1 MSEETTVSEGTD
13 PGRTATAFWPSAR
26 RLAGVF
32 APYKSQLITAVL
44 LTVVSVVL
52 QVWAPLILGEAVNVL
67 FHTDG
72 IDFARLG
79 ELIAEVLA
87 MYVVAMTLMWLQGR
101 VLIIIG
107 VRITYVLRQDVE
119 RKIHRLPTNWFD
131 GTQRGDLLSRTTNDV
146 DNIQT
151 GVQQTVSQLLNG
163 LLTIIGIT
171 IMMFAIS
178 WRLALIALVAVPIA
192 AVVVG
197 IIGKRAQKLF
207 SAQWANTGKLNGHIE
222 EAFTGH
228 DVVTLFNR
236 QTAMTAEFADRNDAV
251 YQASY
256 KAQFVSG
263 MINPIMQWV
272 TYLGYVGIAV
282 VGALRVAA
290 GALPLGSVTAFIQ
303 YSREFNQPLGQL
315 AGLANMI
322 ISAVASAERVFEF
335 LDAEEEHD
343 IAEDQTTGALPQVVG
358 GVEFRDV
365 AFGYGD
371 TPLITDLNLK
381 VEPGQLVAIVGPTGA
396 GKTTLVNLLMRF
408 YDVDAG
414 QILIDGTD
422 ISTVARAALRRPIGM
437 VLQDAVLFSGTVKH
451 NIAYGNPDATD
462 DQIIAAAQAARA
474 DHFVNQLSNGYDTEI
489 SMDSDAISAGERQLL
504 TIARA
509 FLSNPRLLIL
519 DEATSS
525 VDTRTEAL
533 IQDALAK
540 LQQGRTSFV
549 IAHRLST
556 IRAADVIVVMDHGDV
571 VEQGSHQQLLD
582 RGGMYHDLYTAQTQQ
597 NLEGGR

>member
-1 MSEETTVSEGTD
+1 MAEKVDVAQTAD
-13 PGRTATAFWPSAR
+13 PGRTPSAFWPAMR
-26 RLAGVF
+26 RLVSVF
-32 APYKSQLITAVL
+32 APYKLLLLLAVA

-52 QVWAPLILGEAVNVL
+52 QVLAPLVLGEAVNVL
-67 FHTDG
+67 FHSDG
-72 IDFARLG
+72 IDFQRLG
-79 ELIAEVLA
+79 QLITRVLG
-87 MYVVAMTLMWLQGR
+87 MYAVAMTLTWLQGR
-101 VLIIIG
+101 ILIIVG
-107 VRITYVLRQDVE
+107 VRITYTLREDIE
-119 RKIHRLPTNWFD
+119 HKLTRLPTNWFD

-151 GVQQTVSQLLNG
+151 AVQQTVSQLLTG

-171 IMMFAIS
+171 IMMFSLS
-178 WRLALIALVAVPIA
+178 WRLALIALIAVPIA

-207 SAQWANTGKLNGHIE
+207 SAQWANTGRLNGHIE

-236 QTAMTAEFADRNDAV
+236 TDTMTAEFDARNDDV

-263 MINPIMQWV
+263 MIHPIMQWV

-343 IAEDQTTGALPQVVG
+343 AEAQLPAVTGA
-358 GVEFRDV
+358 VEFHHVD
-365 AFGYGD
+365 FSYD
-371 TPLITDLNLK
+371 ENELITNLNLR

-414 QILIDGTD
+414 QILLDGTN
-422 ISTVARAALRRPIGM
+422 IATVSRNSLREPIGM
-437 VLQDAVLFSGTVKH
+437 VLQDAVLFSGSIKH
-451 NIAYGNPDATD
+451 NIAYGKPDATD
-462 DQIIAAAQAARA
+462 DQIVAAAQAARA
-474 DHFVNQLSNGYDTEI
+474 DHFICQLPEGYDTQI
-489 SMDSDAISAGERQLL
+489 SLDSDAISAGERQLL

-509 FLSNPRLLIL
+509 FLSDPRLLIL

-533 IQDALAK
+533 IQEALAR

-556 IRAADVIVVMDHGDV
+556 IRAADVIVVMDHGNV
-571 VEQGSHQQLLD
+571 VEQGSHEQLLAA
-582 RGGMYHDLYTAQTQQ
+582 GGMYHDLYTAQTQQ
-597 NLEGGR
+597 DLEGGR

>member
-1 MSEETTVSEGTD
+1 MTETTEVQATAD
-13 PGRTATAFWPSAR
+13 PGGTPKAFWPAMR

-32 APYKSQLITAVL
+32 SPYTTKLVLAVAISI
-44 LTVVSVVL
+44 VSVGL
-52 QVWAPLILGEAVNVL
+52 QVWAPLVLGDAVNVL
-67 FHTDG
+67 FHADG
-72 IDFARLG
+72 IDFGLLG
-79 ELIAEVLA
+79 QLIILVLA
-87 MYVVAMTLMWLQGR
+87 MYGIAMTLMWWQGR
-101 VLIIIG
+101 VLIIVG
-107 VRITYVLRQDVE
+107 VEITYVLRQDVE
-119 RKIHRLPTNWFD
+119 HKLHRLPTNWFD

-151 GVQQTVSQLLNG
+151 GVQQTVSSLLNG

-171 IMMFAIS
+171 AMMLWLS
-178 WRLALIALVAVPIA
+178 WQLALIALIAVPIA

-228 DVVTLFNR
+228 DVITLFNR
-236 QTAMTAEFADRNDAV
+236 QDRMIEEFDAQNDGV

-263 MINPIMQWV
+263 MIHPIMQWV

-335 LDAEEEHD
+335 LDADEETDTAGELAD
-343 IAEDQTTGALPQVVG
+343 VTGA
-358 GVEFRDV
+358 VEFRHV
-365 AFGYGD
+365 NFGYD
-371 TPLITDLNLK
+371 DAELITDLNLS
-381 VEPGQLVAIVGPTGA
+381 VAPGQLVAIVGPTGA

-414 QILIDGTD
+414 QILLDGVD
-422 ISTVARAALRRPIGM
+422 IATVSRGALREPIGM
-437 VLQDAVLFSGTVKH
+437 VLQDAVLFSGTIRH
-451 NIAYGNPDATD
+451 NIAYGNPDATEA
-462 DQIIAAAQAARA
+462 QVIAAAQAARA
-474 DHFVNQLSNGYDTEI
+474 HHFINQLPNGYNTEV
-489 SMDSDAISAGERQLL
+489 SLDSDAISAGERQLL

-509 FLSNPRLLIL
+509 FLSDPRLLIL

-533 IQDALAK
+533 IQEALAT

-571 VEQGSHQQLLD
+571 IEQGSHAELLAA
-582 RGGMYHDLYTAQTQQ
+582 GGMYHDLYAAQTQQ

>member
-1 MSEETTVSEGTD
+1 MSDTPPEDVEHAEGTD
-13 PGRTATAFWPSAR
+13 PGRTAKAFWPSAL
-26 RLAGVF
+26 RLLKVF
-32 APYKSQLITAVL
+32 APYKLQLITAVIL
-44 LTVVSVVL
+44 SIISVVL

-67 FHTDG
+67 FHSDG

-79 ELIAEVLA
+79 ELITRVLA
-87 MYVVAMTLMWLQGR
+87 MYVVAMALMWLQGR
-101 VLIIIG
+101 ILIIIG
-107 VRITYVLRQDVE
+107 VRITYLLRQDVE
-119 RKIHRLPTNWFD
+119 RKIHRVPSNWFD

-146 DNIQT
+146 DNIQNAL
-151 GVQQTVSQLLNG
+151 QQTVSSLLNG

-178 WRLALIALVAVPIA
+178 WRLALIALIAVPIA
-192 AVVVG
+192 ALVVSV
-197 IIGKRAQKLF
+197 IGKRAQKLF
-207 SAQWANTGKLNGHIE
+207 SAQWANTGRLNGHVE

-236 QTAMTAEFADRNDAV
+236 QEAMNEEFAARNDAV

-256 KAQFVSG
+256 KAQFISG
-263 MINPIMQWV
+263 MIHPIMQWV

-282 VGALRVAA
+282 VGALQVAA
-290 GALPLGSVTAFIQ
+290 GALALGSVTAFIQ

-335 LDAEEEHD
+335 LDAEEED
-343 IAEDQTTGALPQVVG
+343 DTEGELAEVAGA
-358 GVEFRDV
+358 VEFQNV
-365 AFGYGD
+365 AFGYGE
-371 TPLITDLNLK
+371 TPLITNLNLR

-396 GKTTLVNLLMRF
+396 GKTTLINLLMRF

-414 QILIDGTD
+414 RILLDGTD
-422 ISTVARAALRRPIGM
+422 ISTVSRAELRQPIGM
-437 VLQDAVLFSGTVKH
+437 VLQDAVLFSGSIKH
-451 NIAYGNPDATD
+451 NIAYGRPEATD
-462 DQIIAAAQAARA
+462 EQIIAAAQAARA
-474 DHFVNQLSNGYDTEI
+474 DHFINQLPDGYGTEI
-489 SMDSDAISAGERQLL
+489 SLDADAISAGERQLL

-509 FLSNPRLLIL
+509 FLSDPRLLIL

-533 IQDALAK
+533 IQEALAK

-571 VEQGSHQQLLD
+571 VEQGTHAQLLQA
-582 RGGMYHDLYTAQTQQ
+582 GGMYHDLYTAQTQHD
-597 NLEGGR
+597 LEGGR

>member
-1 MSEETTVSEGTD
+1 MSETTD
-13 PGRTATAFWPSAR
+13 PGRKANAFWPSAL
-26 RLAGVF
+26 RLLKVF
-32 APYKSQLITAVL
+32 APYKLQLMTAVVV
-44 LTVVSVVL
+44 TVVSVVL

-72 IDFARLG
+72 IEFARLG
-79 ELIAEVLA
+79 ELIARVLA

-101 VLIIIG
+101 ILIIIG
-107 VRITYVLRQDVE
+107 VRITYLLRQDVE
-119 RKIHRLPTNWFD
+119 RKIHRVPSNWFD

-146 DNIQT
+146 DNIQNAL
-151 GVQQTVSQLLNG
+151 QQTVSSLLNG

-178 WRLALIALVAVPIA
+178 WRLALIALIAVPIA
-192 AVVVG
+192 ALVVG

-207 SAQWANTGKLNGHIE
+207 SAQWANTGKLNGHVE

-228 DVVTLFNR
+228 EVVTLFNR
-236 QTAMTAEFADRNDAV
+236 QEAMNEEFAARNDAV

-256 KAQFVSG
+256 KAQFISG
-263 MINPIMQWV
+263 MIHPIMQWV

-282 VGALRVAA
+282 VGALQVAA
-290 GALPLGSVTAFIQ
+290 GRLPLGSVTAFIQ

-335 LDAEEEHD
+335 LDAED
-343 IAEDQTTGALPQVVG
+343 EDDTDGELDQVVG
-358 GVEFRDV
+358 AVEFQNV
-365 AFGYGD
+365 AFGYGE
-371 TPLITDLNLK
+371 TPLITNLNLR

-414 QILIDGTD
+414 AILLDGTD
-422 ISTVARAALRRPIGM
+422 ISTVSRAQLRKPIGM
-437 VLQDAVLFSGTVKH
+437 VLQDAVLFSGSIKH
-451 NIAYGNPDATD
+451 NIAYGRPDATD
-462 DQIIAAAQAARA
+462 EQIIAAAQAARA
-474 DHFVNQLSNGYDTEI
+474 DHFINQLPEGYDTEI
-489 SMDSDAISAGERQLL
+489 SLDADAISAGERQLL

-509 FLSNPRLLIL
+509 FLSDPRLLIL

-533 IQDALAK
+533 IQQALAR

-571 VEQGSHQQLLD
+571 VEQGTHAQLVAA
-582 RGGMYHDLYTAQTQQ
+582 GGMYHDLYTAQTQH

>member
-1 MSEETTVSEGTD
+1 MTETTETTEVHEGAN
-13 PGRTATAFWPSAR
+13 PGAKPKAFWPAFR
-26 RLAGVF
+26 RLAAVF
-32 APYKSQLITAVL
+32 APYSTKLGFAVG

-52 QVWAPLILGEAVNVL
+52 QVWAPLVLGEAVNVL
-67 FHTDG
+67 FHGNT

-79 ELIAEVLA
+79 ELITRVLA
-87 MYVVAMTLMWLQGR
+87 MYVVAMGLMWWQGR
-101 VLIIIG
+101 ILIIIG
-107 VRITYVLRQDVE
+107 VDITYLLRQDVE
-119 RKIHRLPTNWFD
+119 NKLHRVPTNWFD

-146 DNIQT
+146 DNIQSA
-151 GVQQTVSQLLNG
+151 VQQTVSSILNG
-163 LLTIIGIT
+163 ILTIIGIT
-171 IMMFAIS
+171 IMMFSIS
-178 WRLALIALVAVPIA
+178 WQLALIALIAVPIA
-192 AVVVG
+192 GIVVG
-197 IIGKRAQKLF
+197 VIGQRAQKLF

-228 DVVTLFNR
+228 DVITLFNR
-236 QTAMTAEFADRNDAV
+236 QGAMITEFDQRNDDV

-263 MINPIMQWV
+263 MIHPIMQWV

-335 LDAEEEHD
+335 LDADEEPRTDGEL
-343 IAEDQTTGALPQVVG
+343 AEVTGA
-358 GVEFRDV
+358 VEFRHV
-365 AFGYGD
+365 RFGYDD
-371 TPLITDLNLK
+371 TPLITDLNLS

-396 GKTTLVNLLMRF
+396 GKTTLINLLMRF

-414 QILIDGTD
+414 QILLDGTD
-422 ISTVARAALRRPIGM
+422 ISTVSRSALREPIGM
-437 VLQDAVLFSGTVKH
+437 VLQDAVLFSGSIRH
-451 NIAYGNPDATD
+451 NIAYGRPDATD
-462 DQIIAAAQAARA
+462 DQIIAAAKAARA
-474 DHFVNQLSNGYDTEI
+474 DHFISQLPEGYDTEI
-489 SMDSDAISAGERQLL
+489 SLDSDAISAGERQLL

-509 FLSNPRLLIL
+509 FLSDPKLLIL

-533 IQDALAK
+533 IQEALAR

-571 VEQGSHQQLLD
+571 VELGTHAELLAE
-582 RGGMYHDLYTAQTQQ
+582 RGMYHDLYTAQTQQ
-597 NLEGGR
+597 HIEGGR

>member
-1 MSEETTVSEGTD
+1 MTETTETTEVHEGAN
-13 PGRTATAFWPSAR
+13 PGAKPKAFWPAFR
-26 RLAGVF
+26 RLAAVF
-32 APYKSQLITAVL
+32 APYSTKLGFAVG

-52 QVWAPLILGEAVNVL
+52 QVWAPLVLGEAVNVL
-67 FHTDG
+67 FHGNT
-72 IDFARLG
+72 IDFVRLG
-79 ELIAEVLA
+79 ELITRVLA
-87 MYVVAMTLMWLQGR
+87 MYVVAMGLMWWQGR
-101 VLIIIG
+101 ILIIIG
-107 VRITYVLRQDVE
+107 VDITYLLRQDVE
-119 RKIHRLPTNWFD
+119 NKLHRVPTNWFD

-146 DNIQT
+146 DNIQSA
-151 GVQQTVSQLLNG
+151 VQQTVSSILNG
-163 LLTIIGIT
+163 ILTIIGIT
-171 IMMFAIS
+171 IMMFSIS
-178 WRLALIALVAVPIA
+178 WQLALIALIAVPIA
-192 AVVVG
+192 GIVVG
-197 IIGKRAQKLF
+197 VIGQRAQKLF

-228 DVVTLFNR
+228 DVITLFNR
-236 QTAMTAEFADRNDAV
+236 QGAMITEFDQRNDDV

-263 MINPIMQWV
+263 MIHPIMQWV

-322 ISAVASAERVFEF
+322 ISAVASAERIFEF
-335 LDAEEEHD
+335 LDADEEPRTDGEL
-343 IAEDQTTGALPQVVG
+343 AEVTGA
-358 GVEFRDV
+358 VEFRHV
-365 AFGYGD
+365 RFGYDD
-371 TPLITDLNLK
+371 TPLITDLNLS

-414 QILIDGTD
+414 QILLDGTD
-422 ISTVARAALRRPIGM
+422 ISTVSRSALREPIGM
-437 VLQDAVLFSGTVKH
+437 VLQDAVLFSGSIRH
-451 NIAYGNPDATD
+451 NIAYGRPDATD
-462 DQIIAAAQAARA
+462 DQIIAAAKAARA
-474 DHFVNQLSNGYDTEI
+474 DHFISQLPEGYDTEI
-489 SMDSDAISAGERQLL
+489 SLDSDAISAGERQLL

-509 FLSNPRLLIL
+509 FLSDPKLLIL

-533 IQDALAK
+533 IQEALAR

-571 VEQGSHQQLLD
+571 VELGTHAELLAE
-582 RGGMYHDLYTAQTQQ
+582 RGMYHDLYTAQTQQ
-597 NLEGGR
+597 HIEGGR

>member
-1 MSEETTVSEGTD
+1 MTETADVQEAAD
-13 PGRTATAFWPSAR
+13 PGRTPQAFWPAMR

-32 APYKSQLITAVL
+32 APYRTKLVLAVAITI
-44 LTVVSVVL
+44 VSVGL
-52 QVWAPLILGEAVNVL
+52 QVWAPLVLGDAVNVL
-67 FHTDG
+67 FHADG
-72 IDFARLG
+72 IDFDLLG
-79 ELIAEVLA
+79 QLIMRVLA
-87 MYVVAMTLMWLQGR
+87 MYVIAMTLMWWQGR

-107 VRITYVLRQDVE
+107 VEITYVLRQDVE
-119 RKIHRLPTNWFD
+119 HKLHRLPTNWFD

-151 GVQQTVSQLLNG
+151 GVQQTVSSLLNG
-163 LLTIIGIT
+163 ILTIIGIT
-171 IMMFAIS
+171 AMMLWLS
-178 WRLALIALVAVPIA
+178 WQLALIALIAVPIA

-236 QTAMTAEFADRNDAV
+236 QDRMIEEFDAQNDGV

-335 LDAEEEHD
+335 LDADEETDTDGELAD
-343 IAEDQTTGALPQVVG
+343 VTGA
-358 GVEFRDV
+358 VEFRHV
-365 AFGYGD
+365 NFGYD
-371 TPLITDLNLK
+371 DAALITDLNLS
-381 VEPGQLVAIVGPTGA
+381 VAPGQLVAIVGPTGA

-414 QILIDGTD
+414 QILLDGVD
-422 ISTVARAALRRPIGM
+422 IATVARGALREPIGM
-437 VLQDAVLFSGTVKH
+437 VLQDAVLFSGTIRH
-451 NIAYGNPDATD
+451 NIAYGNPDATE
-462 DQIIAAAQAARA
+462 DQVIAAAQAARA
-474 DHFVNQLSNGYDTEI
+474 DHFINQLPNGYDTEV
-489 SMDSDAISAGERQLL
+489 SLDSDAISAGERQLL

-509 FLSNPRLLIL
+509 FLSDPRLLIL

-533 IQDALAK
+533 IQEALAT

-571 VEQGSHQQLLD
+571 IEQGSHTELLAA
-582 RGGMYHDLYTAQTQQ
+582 GGMYHDLYAAQTQQ

>member
-1 MSEETTVSEGTD
+1 MTETTESTEVQAGAD
-13 PGRTATAFWPSAR
+13 PGRKPKAFWPAME
-26 RLAGVF
+26 RLAAVF
-32 APYKSQLITAVL
+32 APYKPKLILAVV
-44 LTVVSVVL
+44 LTVISVAL
-52 QVWAPLILGEAVNVL
+52 QVWAPLVLGEAVNVI
-67 FHTDG
+67 FHADG
-72 IDFARLG
+72 IDFALLG
-79 ELIAEVLA
+79 ELITRVLA
-87 MYVVAMTLMWLQGR
+87 MYVVAMGLMWWQGR
-101 VLIIIG
+101 ILIIIG
-107 VRITYVLRQDVE
+107 VEITYLLRQDVE
-119 RKIHRLPTNWFD
+119 NKLHRVPTNWFD

-151 GVQQTVSQLLNG
+151 ALQQTVSSILNG
-163 LLTIIGIT
+163 VLTIIGIT
-171 IMMFAIS
+171 IMMFSIS
-178 WRLALIALVAVPIA
+178 WQLALIALIAVPIA

-197 IIGKRAQKLF
+197 VIGQRAQKLF

-228 DVVTLFNR
+228 DVITLFNR
-236 QTAMTAEFADRNDAV
+236 QDAMIAEFDDRNDDV

-263 MINPIMQWV
+263 MIHPIMQWV

-282 VGALRVAA
+282 VGALQVAA
-290 GALPLGSVTAFIQ
+290 GRLPLGSVTAFIQ

-335 LDAEEEHD
+335 LDAEEETD
-343 IAEDQTTGALPQVVG
+343 TEGQLPEVTGE
-358 GVEFRDV
+358 VEFRDV
-365 AFGYGD
+365 RFGYDDGA
-371 TPLITDLNLK
+371 PLITNLNLK

-414 QILIDGTD
+414 QTLIDGTD
-422 ISTVARAALRRPIGM
+422 ISTVSRAQLREPIGM
-437 VLQDAVLFSGTVKH
+437 VLQDAVLFSGSIKH
-451 NIAYGNPDATD
+451 NIAYGNPDATH
-462 DQIIAAAQAARA
+462 DQIMAAAQAARA
-474 DHFVNQLSNGYDTEI
+474 DYFINQLPNGYDTEV
-489 SMDSDAISAGERQLL
+489 SLDSDAISAGERQLL

-525 VDTRTEAL
+525 VDTRTEVL
-533 IQDALAK
+533 IQQALAK

-556 IRAADVIVVMDHGDV
+556 IRAADVIVVMDAGDV
-571 VEQGSHQQLLD
+571 VEQGTHAQLLAA
-582 RGGMYHDLYTAQTQQ
+582 RGMYHDLYTAQTQQ
-597 NLEGGR
+597 HIEGGR

>member
-1 MSEETTVSEGTD
+1 MTETTETTEVHEGAN
-13 PGRTATAFWPSAR
+13 PGAKPKAFWPAFR
-26 RLAGVF
+26 RLAAVF
-32 APYKSQLITAVL
+32 APYSTKLGFAVG

-52 QVWAPLILGEAVNVL
+52 QVWAPLVLGEAVNVL
-67 FHTDG
+67 FHGNT

-79 ELIAEVLA
+79 ELITRVLA
-87 MYVVAMTLMWLQGR
+87 MYVVAMGLMWWQGR
-101 VLIIIG
+101 ILIIIG
-107 VRITYVLRQDVE
+107 VDITYLLRQDVE
-119 RKIHRLPTNWFD
+119 NKLHRVPTNWFD

-146 DNIQT
+146 DNIQSA
-151 GVQQTVSQLLNG
+151 VQQTVSSILNG
-163 LLTIIGIT
+163 ILTIIGIT
-171 IMMFAIS
+171 IMMFSIS
-178 WRLALIALVAVPIA
+178 WQLALIALIAVPIA
-192 AVVVG
+192 GIVVG
-197 IIGKRAQKLF
+197 VIGQRAQKLF

-228 DVVTLFNR
+228 DVITLFNR
-236 QTAMTAEFADRNDAV
+236 QGAMITEFDQRNDDV

-263 MINPIMQWV
+263 MIHPIMQWV

-335 LDAEEEHD
+335 LDADEEPRTDGEL
-343 IAEDQTTGALPQVVG
+343 AEVTGA
-358 GVEFRDV
+358 VEFRHV
-365 AFGYGD
+365 RFGYDD
-371 TPLITDLNLK
+371 TPLITDLNLS

-414 QILIDGTD
+414 QILLDGTD
-422 ISTVARAALRRPIGM
+422 ISTVSRSALREPIGM
-437 VLQDAVLFSGTVKH
+437 VLQDAVLFSGTIKH
-451 NIAYGNPDATD
+451 NIAYGRPDATD
-462 DQIIAAAQAARA
+462 DQIIAAAKAARA
-474 DHFVNQLSNGYDTEI
+474 DHFISQLPEGYDTEI
-489 SMDSDAISAGERQLL
+489 SLDSDAISAGERQLL

-509 FLSNPRLLIL
+509 FLSDPKLLIL

-533 IQDALAK
+533 IQEALAR

-571 VEQGSHQQLLD
+571 VELGTHAELLAE
-582 RGGMYHDLYTAQTQQ
+582 RGMYHDLYTAQTQQ
-597 NLEGGR
+597 HIEGGR

>member
-1 MSEETTVSEGTD
+1 MSETPTEEHTEGTD
-13 PGRTATAFWPSAR
+13 PGRTAKAFWPSAL
-26 RLAGVF
+26 RLLRVF
-32 APYKSQLITAVL
+32 APYKLQLVTAVGL
-44 LTVVSVVL
+44 SIVSVVL

-67 FHTDG
+67 FHSEG

-79 ELIAEVLA
+79 ELITRVLA
-87 MYVVAMTLMWLQGR
+87 MYVVAMALMWWQGR
-101 VLIIIG
+101 ILIIIG
-107 VRITYVLRQDVE
+107 VRITYLLRQDVE
-119 RKIHRLPTNWFD
+119 RKIHRVPSNWFD

-146 DNIQT
+146 DNIQNAL
-151 GVQQTVSQLLNG
+151 QQTVSSLLNG

-178 WRLALIALVAVPIA
+178 WRLALIALIAVPIA
-192 AVVVG
+192 ALVVSV
-197 IIGKRAQKLF
+197 IGKRAQKLF
-207 SAQWANTGKLNGHIE
+207 SAQWANTGRLNGHVE

-236 QTAMTAEFADRNDAV
+236 QEAMNEEFAARNDAV

-256 KAQFVSG
+256 KAQFISG
-263 MINPIMQWV
+263 MIHPIMQWV

-282 VGALRVAA
+282 VGALQVAA
-290 GALPLGSVTAFIQ
+290 GRLPLGSVTAFIQ

-335 LDAEEEHD
+335 LDAED
-343 IAEDQTTGALPQVVG
+343 EDDTAGELDEVAGA
-358 GVEFRDV
+358 VEFREV
-365 AFGYGD
+365 AFGYGK
-371 TPLITDLNLK
+371 TPLITDLNLR
-381 VEPGQLVAIVGPTGA
+381 VEPGELVAIVGPTGA

-414 QILIDGTD
+414 AILLDGTD
-422 ISTVARAALRRPIGM
+422 ISTVSRAALRQPIGM
-437 VLQDAVLFSGTVKH
+437 VLQDAVLFSGSIKH
-451 NIAYGNPDATD
+451 NIAYGRPDATD
-462 DQIIAAAQAARA
+462 EQIIAAAQAARA
-474 DHFVNQLSNGYDTEI
+474 DHFINQLPHGYDTEI
-489 SMDSDAISAGERQLL
+489 SLDAAAISAGERQLL

-509 FLSNPRLLIL
+509 FLANPRLLIL

-533 IQDALAK
+533 IQDALAT
-540 LQQGRTSFV
+540 LQRGRTSFV

-571 VEQGSHQQLLD
+571 VEQGTHAQLLAA
-582 RGGMYHDLYTAQTQQ
+582 GGMYHDLYTAQTQH

>member
-1 MSEETTVSEGTD
+1 MTETAELEAGPD
-13 PGRTATAFWPSAR
+13 PARKPTAFWPSLR
-26 RLAGVF
+26 RLAAIF
-32 APYKSQLITAVL
+32 APYKTKLIFAVA

-52 QVWAPLILGEAVNVL
+52 QVWAPLVLGEAVNVL
-67 FHTDG
+67 FHHEG
-72 IDFARLG
+72 IDFALLG
-79 ELIAEVLA
+79 ELIAQVLA
-87 MYVVAMTLMWLQGR
+87 MYVIAMGLMWWQGR
-101 VLIIIG
+101 ILIIIG
-107 VRITYVLRQDVE
+107 VEITYLLRQDVE
-119 RKIHRLPTNWFD
+119 QKLHRLPTNWFD

-146 DNIQT
+146 DNIQNA
-151 GVQQTVSQLLNG
+151 VQQTVSSLLNG
-163 LLTIIGIT
+163 ILTIIGIT
-171 IMMFAIS
+171 IMMFSIS
-178 WRLALIALVAVPIA
+178 WQLALIALIAVPIA
-192 AVVVG
+192 AIVVG
-197 IIGKRAQKLF
+197 IIGQRAQKLF

-228 DVVTLFNR
+228 DVAVLFNR
-236 QTAMTAEFADRNDAV
+236 AEAMIDEFDARNDDV

-263 MINPIMQWV
+263 MIHPIMQWV

-335 LDAEEEHD
+335 LDADEETDVDTPMPEV
-343 IAEDQTTGALPQVVG
+343 TGGA
-358 GVEFRDV
+358 VEFRNV
-365 AFGYGD
+365 AFGYDED
-371 TPLITDLNLK
+371 TPLITSLNLS

-408 YDVDAG
+408 YDLDAG

-422 ISTVARAALRRPIGM
+422 ISTVSRSALREPIGM
-437 VLQDAVLFSGTVKH
+437 VLQDAVLFSGSIKH

-462 DQIIAAAQAARA
+462 EQIIAAARAARA
-474 DHFVNQLSNGYDTEI
+474 DHFINQLPDGYDTKI
-489 SMDSDAISAGERQLL
+489 SLDSDAISAGERQLL

-509 FLSNPRLLIL
+509 FLSDPRLLIL

-533 IQDALAK
+533 IQEALAV

-571 VEQGSHQQLLD
+571 VEQGSHDQLLAQ
-582 RGGMYHDLYTAQTQQ
+582 RGMYYDLYTAQTQQ
-597 NLEGGR
+597 HIEGGR

>member
-1 MSEETTVSEGTD
+1 MTETAEVQEAAD
-13 PGRTATAFWPSAR
+13 PGRTPQAFWPAMR

-32 APYKSQLITAVL
+32 APYKAKLVLAVAITI
-44 LTVVSVVL
+44 VSVGL
-52 QVWAPLILGEAVNVL
+52 QVWAPLVLGDAVNVL
-67 FHTDG
+67 FHADG
-72 IDFARLG
+72 IDFGLLG
-79 ELIAEVLA
+79 QLIIRVLA
-87 MYVVAMTLMWLQGR
+87 MYVIAMTLMWWQGR
-101 VLIIIG
+101 VLIIVG
-107 VRITYVLRQDVE
+107 VEITYVLRQDVE
-119 RKIHRLPTNWFD
+119 HKLHRLPTNWFD

-151 GVQQTVSQLLNG
+151 GVQQTVSSLLNG

-171 IMMFAIS
+171 AMMLWLS
-178 WRLALIALVAVPIA
+178 WQLALIALIAVPIA

-228 DVVTLFNR
+228 DVITLFNR
-236 QTAMTAEFADRNDAV
+236 QDRMIEEFDAHNDGV

-263 MINPIMQWV
+263 MIHPIMQWV

-335 LDAEEEHD
+335 LDAEEETD
-343 IAEDQTTGALPQVVG
+343 TAGELADVTGA
-358 GVEFRDV
+358 VEFRHV
-365 AFGYGD
+365 NFGYD
-371 TPLITDLNLK
+371 DAELITDLNLS
-381 VEPGQLVAIVGPTGA
+381 VAPGQLVAIVGPTGA

-414 QILIDGTD
+414 QILLDGVD
-422 ISTVARAALRRPIGM
+422 IATVSRGALREPIGM
-437 VLQDAVLFSGTVKH
+437 VLQDAVLFSGTIRH
-451 NIAYGNPDATD
+451 NIAYGNPDATE
-462 DQIIAAAQAARA
+462 DQVIAAAQAARA
-474 DHFVNQLSNGYDTEI
+474 DHFINQLPNGYDTEV
-489 SMDSDAISAGERQLL
+489 SLDSDAISAGERQLL

-509 FLSNPRLLIL
+509 FLSDPRLLIL

-533 IQDALAK
+533 IQEALAT

-571 VEQGSHQQLLD
+571 IEQGPHAELLAA
-582 RGGMYHDLYTAQTQQ
+582 GGMYHDLYAAQTQQ